1 MEVGGDAAELTA
13 ASSSL
18 GAAGFVGDHGAA
30 AADRNRPRVR
40 VWGETGNEEGESRER
55 GVQVVVGV
63 LHLSPGRGGAGVAEH
78 GARDTAA
85 GRHAV
90 HCGDREEVVLQIT
103 PGKI

>member
-1 MEVGGDAAELTA
+1 MVEVGGDAAELTA

-55 GVQVVVGV
+55 GVQVVVGCPCP
-63 LHLSPGRGGAGVAEH
+63 PGERGGRSE
-78 GARDTAA
+78 
-85 GRHAV
+85 
-90 HCGDREEVVLQIT
+90 
-103 PGKI
+103 